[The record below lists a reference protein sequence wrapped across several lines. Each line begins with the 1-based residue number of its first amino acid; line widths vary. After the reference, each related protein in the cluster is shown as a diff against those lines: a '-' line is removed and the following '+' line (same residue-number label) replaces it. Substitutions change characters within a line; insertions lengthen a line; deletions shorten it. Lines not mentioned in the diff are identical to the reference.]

1 VNSDSHS
8 PAGATD
14 SYDAIVIGGGHN
26 GLVAAIEL
34 ARADWRVLVVEQ
46 AERLGGAVM
55 SAEIT
60 LPGFIHDLYSTN
72 QNTFRGGEVYGE
84 LGPELERH
92 GLRYASTDKP
102 FASAFPGGRTL
113 KVYADAERTLAGLR
127 DHDPGDAAGWEELH
141 GLFDRLSPTVFE
153 LFGSALPSAKAVK
166 VIARALRRLGVR
178 DAARAAQLF
187 ASSTRDLG
195 DLYMSSPEAKALLA
209 AWGMHLDFG
218 PDVSIGA
225 IFPFVEVFADAAAGM
240 SIVEGGASRMI
251 DALAGVLADH
261 GGDVRTGVPVR
272 RIVTEAN
279 RAVGVELT
287 SGERIHASR
296 AVVASVTPPALFGT
310 MLEGATVPPAVRK
323 AAARYRFGPGTMM
336 IHLALSA
343 PPTWAAGGDLGEFAY
358 VHIAPYVSDL
368 AETYTSAIDGL
379 LPKSPMLVVAQSS
392 AVDPTRAPEGQA
404 VLWVQVRAVPA
415 EIRGDAA
422 GEIDPSDWSDAAD
435 PYADRVIAK
444 LSDYAPGIE
453 PLILKRVVL
462 TPRDLEAHD
471 PNLVGG
477 DSVAGSHHL
486 NQNFVFRPMA
496 GYSNYRTPV
505 DGLFMTGAATWPG
518 GGVTGLP
525 GRLAAQA
532 ALSRGGLNARI
543 VDLSRRV
550 SKRPIS

>member
-1 VNSDSHS
+1 VTSGESHG
-8 PAGATD
+8 PARATD
-14 SYDAIVIGGGHN
+14 AYDAIVVGGGHN
-26 GLVAAIEL
+26 GLVAAIAL

-46 AERLGGAVM
+46 ADRLGGAVM

-72 QNTFRGGEVYGE
+72 QNTFRGGEVYRE
-84 LGPELERH
+84 LGEELERH

-113 KVYADAERTLAGLR
+113 KVYTDAERTLAGLR
-127 DHDPGDAAGWEELH
+127 EHDPGDAAGWQELE
-141 GLFDRLSPTVFE
+141 GLFDRLSPTIFE
-153 LFGSALPSAKAVK
+153 LFGSALPSARAGKAV
-166 VIARALRRLGVR
+166 ARALRRLGVR
-178 DAARAAQLF
+178 DTARAAQLLV
-187 ASSTRDLG
+187 SSTRELG

-218 PDVSIGA
+218 PDVSAGA

-261 GGDVRTGVPVR
+261 GGEVRTSAGVR
-272 RIVTEAN
+272 RIVTEDN

-287 SGERIHASR
+287 SGERIGASR
-296 AVVASVTPPALFGT
+296 AVVASVTPPTLYGA
-310 MLEGATVPPAVRK
+310 MLEGAAVPPEVRK

-368 AETYTSAIDGL
+368 AETYASALDGL
-379 LPKSPMLVVAQSS
+379 LPKSPMLVVGQTS

-404 VLWVQVRAVPA
+404 VLWVQVRAQPA

-422 GEIDPSDWSDAAD
+422 GEISARDWSEVAE
-435 PYADRVIAK
+435 PYADRAIAK
-444 LSDYAPGIE
+444 LSEYAPGIE
-453 PLILKRVVL
+453 ELILKRVVL

-477 DSVAGSHHL
+477 DSIAGSHHL
-486 NQNFVFRPMA
+486 RQNFIFRPLA

-505 DGLFMTGAATWPG
+505 ERLFMTGAATWPG

-525 GRLAAQA
+525 GRLAANA
-532 ALSRGGLNARI
+532 VLARRGRLLSR
-543 VDLSRRV
+543 LS
-550 SKRPIS
+550 